1 MNLRYDPADNE
12 KFWSEIQQIPGYPG
26 GEDIPLKTILIEAGA
41 LFQLPQVLSSVAGK
55 QMGEV
60 LTVMDATPMRRGA
73 DDLKPLVLEVL
84 RQAGWTPR
92 TVILEADESGQVHT
106 DMPQIEAVK
115 ARIEASL
122 PVVSIGS
129 GVVTDIAKHACYL
142 FERQTGRH
150 VTYIVYQTAN
160 SVSAYTSNM
169 APVFMDGVKR
179 TLPSR
184 YPDALICDLETLRDA
199 PYEMT
204 AAGVGDLLAAFS
216 SFPDWYLAHR
226 LGMDSQYSMLPFEL
240 MGRLDEIFLACADEI
255 RNRSLAGMAVLAKLI
270 HLGGLS
276 MSLTHATAPL
286 SGYEHVI
293 SHTLDLIHETAGKP
307 LAQHGSQV
315 ALAGVLCTSAY
326 QIFLEEFEPEQVNIE
341 QCYPNPE
348 QMKALI
354 LGEFSQLDP
363 SGKAGEEC
371 WSDYRIKLENWSK
384 ERDRLE
390 DVLAHWSSIRRDLR
404 SMYRPPDTV
413 LKILKAVA
421 APLRFAELEP
431 PVTETAAKFAFFN
444 APLTRRR
451 LTLGDLLIFFGWER
465 ERLWQRIWKWVA

>member
-1 MNLRYDPADNE
+1 MNLRYDPSDNE
-12 KFWSEIQQIPGYPG
+12 KFWSAIRQIPGYPT
-26 GEDIPLKTILIEAGA
+26 GEDIPLKIIRIEAGA
-41 LFQLPQVLSSVAGK
+41 LFQLPEVLSSVSGMEK
-55 QMGEV
+55 GEV
-60 LTVMDATPMRRGA
+60 LTVMDATPMQRGA

-84 RQAGWTPR
+84 RQAGWTPQ
-92 TVILEADESGQVHT
+92 TVILEADASGQVHT
-106 DMPQIEAVK
+106 DMPHIEALK
-115 ARIEASL
+115 ARIKTSV

-142 FERQTGRH
+142 FEQETEAQ
-150 VTYIVYQTAN
+150 VDYIVYQTAN

-169 APVFMDGVKR
+169 APVFIDGVKR

-184 YPDALICDLETLRDA
+184 YPNALICDLETLRDA

-204 AAGVGDLLAAFS
+204 VAGVGDLLAAFS

-226 LGMDSQYSMLPFEL
+226 LGMDSPYTSLPFEL
-240 MGRLDEIFLACADEI
+240 MGRLDDIFLAYADEI
-255 RNRSLAGMAVLAKLI
+255 RKRSLTGMAVLAKLI

-315 ALAGVLCTSAY
+315 ALAGVLCCAAY
-326 QIFLEEFEPEQVNIE
+326 RAFLEEFEPEQLRIE
-341 QCYPNPE
+341 QCYPDAG
-348 QMKALI
+348 QAKALI
-354 LGEFSQLDP
+354 LGEFSRLDA

-384 ERDRLE
+384 QRDRLQ
-390 DVLAHWSSIRRDLR
+390 DVLAHWSSIRDDLAA
-404 SMYRPPDTV
+404 MYRPPDTI
-413 LKILKAVA
+413 LKILSAVD

-431 PVTETAAKFAFFN
+431 PISENAAKFAFFN

-451 LTLGDLLIFFGWER
+451 LTLGDLLIFFHWDRQG
-465 ERLWQRIWKWVA
+465 LWKRVWKWVA